1 VRTRREKQQVSEA
14 RFLEPYG
21 GVGLHLV
28 PRHQPPWEYVL
39 DWVESIT
46 GKFRELRLPCSV
58 LTYYEGMETGMKIEI
73 SGKRFEH
80 SSIVRITSTWF
91 R

>member
-1 VRTRREKQQVSEA
+1 MEESDCTWYPDIE
-14 RFLEPYG
+14 
-21 GVGLHLV
+21 
-28 PRHQPPWEYVL
+28 PPWEYVL

-46 GKFRELRLPCSV
+46 GKLRELRLPFSV
-58 LTYYEGMETGMKIEI
+58 LTYYEGMEKGMKIEI
-73 SGKRFEH
+73 YGKRFEH